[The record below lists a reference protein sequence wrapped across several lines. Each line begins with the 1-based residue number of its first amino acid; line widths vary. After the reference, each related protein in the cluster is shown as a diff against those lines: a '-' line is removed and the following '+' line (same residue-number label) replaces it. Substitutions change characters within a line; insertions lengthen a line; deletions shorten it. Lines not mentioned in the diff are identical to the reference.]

1 MKVIYLLLE
10 PVFSAL
16 VVEVFSTLCSN
27 QLHHKKGGTKS
38 LSSFCKFI
46 IQNNQL
52 LEFGGIKRKPYSC
65 IGTQAKRDNLDV
77 YP

>member
-38 LSSFCKFI
+38 L
-46 IQNNQL
+46 L
-52 LEFGGIKRKPYSC
+52 WDL
-65 IGTQAKRDNLDV
+65 
-77 YP
+77 